1 MGPLPPSPAAGTAHG
16 PAQPGPAPPT
26 ARTPLQARGCRAG
39 PSRGREEAGGAGRG
53 GSSPP
58 ARGRF
63 RSGVGGRAAPGGD
76 KAEEAGIS
84 RALPQQVPAR
94 HSAAAGGGAATDRPH
109 AVRLQDDAG
118 ERRGRKVGAG
128 QREGEKMEPRR
139 RRGASL
145 PSPALSWPRGCGMG
159 LPLPPHS
166 FYFFLYF
173 FFSFFL
179 SFFPSFP
186 LPPPSVPFFLS
197 FPSFPSLTSGPTRQT
212 GSLARSQRRGGSGP
226 TPLPNVPP
234 PLWGRPASRPLC
246 APLYVSFWQ
255 FMALKFSKLA
265 RNEPRVRGGWFCSE
279 LRGKM
284 VSASCAA
291 PGRAGPLP
299 LRAGGSASPCGARGG
314 PCPAGGAKRVLND
327 AAPIG

>member
-1 MGPLPPSPAAGTAHG
+1 MF
-16 PAQPGPAPPT
+16 
-26 ARTPLQARGCRAG
+26 
-39 PSRGREEAGGAGRG
+39 
-53 GSSPP
+53 
-58 ARGRF
+58 F
-63 RSGVGGRAAPGGD
+63 R
-76 KAEEAGIS
+76 
-84 RALPQQVPAR
+84 
-94 HSAAAGGGAATDRPH
+94 
-109 AVRLQDDAG
+109 
-118 ERRGRKVGAG
+118 
-128 QREGEKMEPRR
+128 
-139 RRGASL
+139 
-145 PSPALSWPRGCGMG
+145 LS
-159 LPLPPHS
+159 
-166 FYFFLYF
+166 FFFL
-173 FFSFFL
+173 SFFL
-179 SFFPSFP
+179 SFLPSFP

-246 APLYVSFWQ
+246 APLYVSFWR

-299 LRAGGSASPCGARGG
+299 LRAGGSASACGARGG

>member
-128 QREGEKMEPRR
+128 QREGKKMEPRR

-173 FFSFFL
+173 FFSFLF
-179 SFFPSFP
+179 
-186 LPPPSVPFFLS
+186 FFLS
-197 FPSFPSLTSGPTRQT
+197 FLPFHSL
-212 GSLARSQRRGGSGP
+212 
-226 TPLPNVPP
+226 PP
-234 PLWGRPASRPLC
+234 PFLFFFPFPAFPL
-246 APLYVSFWQ
+246 S
-255 FMALKFSKLA
+255 
-265 RNEPRVRGGWFCSE
+265 
-279 LRGKM
+279 
-284 VSASCAA
+284 
-291 PGRAGPLP
+291 
-299 LRAGGSASPCGARGG
+299 LRAQPVRRALWHAAS
-314 PCPAGGAKRVLND
+314 AGGDRAPHRYRTSPRPFG
-327 AAPIG
+327 AALRAALSAPRFTCLFGNLWP